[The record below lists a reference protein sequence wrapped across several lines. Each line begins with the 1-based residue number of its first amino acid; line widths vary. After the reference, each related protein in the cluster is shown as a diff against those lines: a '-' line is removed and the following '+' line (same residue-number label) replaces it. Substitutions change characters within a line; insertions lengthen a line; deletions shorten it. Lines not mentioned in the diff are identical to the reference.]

1 MAEKKM
7 TKKDYFKQIKELVV
21 GNVDL
26 ENFINHELELLEK
39 KSSSKAPTK
48 VQIENENLKELIVEV
63 LSTFERPATISD
75 IQSAND
81 ELAKLSNQKISALLT
96 QLVNA
101 KTVVRTIDKKKAYF
115 SLKSE

>member
-39 KSSSKAPTK
+39 KSASKAPTK
-48 VQIENENLKELIVEV
+48 VQIENESIKELIVET

-75 IQSAND
+75 IQNAND

-96 QLVNA
+96 QLINA
-101 KTVVRTIDKKKAYF
+101 DKVVRTTDKKKAYF
-115 SLKSE
+115 TLKSE

>member
-1 MAEKKM
+1 MAEKRM
-7 TKKDYFKQIKELVV
+7 TKKDYFKQIKELVI

-48 VQIENENLKELIVEV
+48 VQIENEDIKELIVEV

-75 IQSAND
+75 IQSAK
-81 ELAKLSNQKISALLT
+81 LAKLSNQKISALLT

-101 KTVVRTIDKKKAYF
+101 NTVVRTIDKKKAYF